1 MIPRKS
7 RRSRPPL
14 NEKWPSG
21 DDDVA
26 DLILEIREFVA
37 AWSLTARPQ
46 RAESRGN
53 ESESAQAFPTNKIVC
68 AATEG
73 VAAGQSEKPLRSAK
87 TVAERT
93 AKL

>member
-1 MIPRKS
+1 MQESTAAEP
-7 RRSRPPL
+7 
-14 NEKWPSG
+14 EVPSG
-21 DDDVA
+21 DNDVA
-26 DLILEIREFVA
+26 ALIQEIGESVA

-53 ESESAQAFPTNKIVC
+53 ESESAQALPTNKIVC
-68 AATEG
+68 AATAG
-73 VAAGQSEKPLRSAK
+73 VAAGQSDKPLRSAK